1 VNSLELKKIPVD
13 EDTKVKVSHLIN
25 FNGNDACF
33 QQWTYDGIAGKSLIF
48 DAKDYYEVDEE
59 GLKEEVRQFY
69 HLNQED
75 LMTLKRTDDYIFI
88 NFGFETS

>member
-1 VNSLELKKIPVD
+1 MNKTPVD
-13 EDTKVKVSHLIN
+13 KDTKVKVSHLID

-33 QQWTYDGIAGKSLIF
+33 QQWTFDGIAGKSLIL
-48 DAKDYYEVDEE
+48 DSKEYHEIEE
-59 GLKEEVRQFY
+59 EDLKGEVRQFY
-69 HLNQED
+69 QLNQED

>member
-1 VNSLELKKIPVD
+1 MELKKIPVD
-13 EDTKVKVSHLIN
+13 EDTKVKVSHLVD

-33 QQWTYDGIAGKSLIF
+33 QQWTFDGIAGKSLIL
-48 DAKDYYEVDEE
+48 DSKEYHKVDEE
-59 GLKEEVRQFY
+59 DLKREVRQFY
-69 HLNQED
+69 QLDQED